1 MIGRSAEN
9 QSRGPLRGPRPPA
22 RTGSRRAPASDQQ
35 SRVVPDLLESEPVSF
50 SLPQLPAF
58 FAEALVVT
66 HGITAAHLAKF
77 ESLQSLSTEELGTL
91 LAACELRIFQPG
103 DAVLTTGQAE
113 RALWMLVLGSAHVTL
128 PGQAAVG
135 QTILE
140 AGPGSILGELSFL
153 RAAPHSA
160 TVTCGSACTFA
171 RLDRVQFDSLAAS
184 HPAIAAKLILGIAE
198 LTAARLQAADH
209 WMSEFL
215 SGAEQSRF
223 HGRATELRQAFA
235 MNSPTT
241 AVFLG
246 LRT

>member
-1 MIGRSAEN
+1 MFW
-9 QSRGPLRGPRPPA
+9 QWRPIA
-22 RTGSRRAPASDQQ
+22 
-35 SRVVPDLLESEPVSF
+35 DLLEFGHASI
-50 SLPQLPAF
+50 SLTSYPALL
-58 FAEALVVT
+58 AEALVMT

-77 ESLQSLSTEELGTL
+77 ASLQSLSTEELGTL

-103 DAVLTTGQAE
+103 DAVLTVGQAE
-113 RALWMLVLGSAHVTL
+113 RALWMLVLGSANVTL

-160 TVTCGSACTFA
+160 TVTCASACTFA
-171 RLDRVQFDSLAAS
+171 RLDRAQFDILTAS
-184 HPAIAAKLILGIAE
+184 HPGLAAKLILGIAE

-209 WMSEFL
+209 WMSDFL
-215 SGAEQSRF
+215 AGAEQSRF
-223 HGRATELRQAFA
+223 HGRAAELRQAFA

>member
-1 MIGRSAEN
+1 M
-9 QSRGPLRGPRPPA
+9 
-22 RTGSRRAPASDQQ
+22 
-35 SRVVPDLLESEPVSF
+35 
-50 SLPQLPAF
+50 
-58 FAEALVVT
+58 T
-66 HGITAAHLAKF
+66 HGITATHLARF
-77 ESLQSLSTEELGTL
+77 ESLQSLATDELGTL

-103 DAVLTTGQAE
+103 DAVLAAGQAE
-113 RALWMLVLGSAHVTL
+113 RALWMLVLGSVKVML
-128 PGQAAVG
+128 PGQSAAG
-135 QTILE
+135 QAILE

-160 TVTCGSACTFA
+160 TVTCESACTFA
-171 RLDRVQFDSLAAS
+171 RLDRVQFDALAAT

-209 WMSEFL
+209 WMSDFL
-215 SGAEQSRF
+215 ADAEQSRF
-223 HGRATELRQAFA
+223 HGRAAELRQAFI